1 MEIQEGNKEI
11 KNQKKNEKKT
21 KNVKIEQNTKKL
33 RKKYKKHKMNTLTM
47 NTLTM
52 NTLTIDTAIEPID
65 LTELGILKEN
75 IARIMNNETIN
86 LMDTTERY
94 IRYLQEIDD
103 WLSYDYLKNDILDF
117 LNEHD
122 NGKKYKMMVSIDM
135 TLFKFLRDL

>member
-1 MEIQEGNKEI
+1 
-11 KNQKKNEKKT
+11 
-21 KNVKIEQNTKKL
+21 
-33 RKKYKKHKMNTLTM
+33 M

-52 NTLTIDTAIEPID
+52 NTLTIDTAIEPVD

>member
-1 MEIQEGNKEI
+1 
-11 KNQKKNEKKT
+11 
-21 KNVKIEQNTKKL
+21 
-33 RKKYKKHKMNTLTM
+33 MNTLTM
-47 NTLTM
+47 NA
-52 NTLTIDTAIEPID
+52 LTIDTAIDPVD

>member
-1 MEIQEGNKEI
+1 
-11 KNQKKNEKKT
+11 
-21 KNVKIEQNTKKL
+21 
-33 RKKYKKHKMNTLTM
+33 
-47 NTLTM
+47 M
-52 NTLTIDTAIEPID
+52 NTLTIDTAIDPVD

-117 LNEHD
+117 LNERD

>member
-1 MEIQEGNKEI
+1 
-11 KNQKKNEKKT
+11 
-21 KNVKIEQNTKKL
+21 
-33 RKKYKKHKMNTLTM
+33 M

-52 NTLTIDTAIEPID
+52 NTLTIDTAIDPVD

-117 LNEHD
+117 LNERD